1 MIQTTLLV
9 GTETPIE
16 GEALRGWVERIR
28 MRVSILNKQIQMLET
43 EKHVLLTKLYS
54 VGHTELEFPT
64 NSQIHEDLQV
74 ALISEPDEQAQPETK
89 HDTQSSIGRQPSVV
103 DLMSDDEGLYTT
115 QKLVIENIP
124 KHATVPPNMFDE
136 DESLLKNID
145 PRELSYDLQD
155 ENSRPLNEDHQVE
168 PTTDPVLAGPSRIL
182 NPVADYKRID
192 WSRMSLS
199 DLRQWIQFFGMKQS
213 IGGRQAM
220 INELMR
226 IFSFFA
232 PLENGVDA
240 EEPRSP
246 TPPKSPS
253 KTRSEL
259 HELFHSAIVLNG
271 GILHEKI
278 LCFETI
284 EIVEIYEFLKS
295 QIPAPPFNIKS
306 VKEYLDTARV
316 QYSTTMENPSR
327 RRRRN
332 KAPKSTRSAALRK
345 SISCPPEI

>member
-1 MIQTTLLV
+1 MIQTSLLV
-9 GTETPIE
+9 GTDTPIE
-16 GEALRGWVERIR
+16 GEALKGWVERIR

-74 ALISEPDEQAQPETK
+74 ALISEPNDQVQPETK
-89 HDTQSSIGRQPSVV
+89 HNTQSSFGRQPSVV

-115 QKLVIENIP
+115 RKLVPENIP
-124 KHATVPPNMFDE
+124 PNFPPNISDE
-136 DESLLKNID
+136 DECLLKNID

-168 PTTDPVLAGPSRIL
+168 PTTDSVPAGPSRIL

-232 PLENGVDA
+232 PLENGVDG
-240 EEPRSP
+240 EEPRSS

-271 GILHEKI
+271 RILHEKI

-284 EIVEIYEFLKS
+284 EIVEIYDFLKS

-316 QYSTTMENPSR
+316 QYSTTMENPGR
-327 RRRRN
+327 RWRRPK